1 MGTPAGPLV
10 RSLVASVDAT
20 MAVAETG
27 VCKAQAESAGSWCRA
42 HGAQRRSHDPAD
54 CASAAPRGNAPKHPA
69 RGLMMS
75 AKDVARLGRDPASRR
90 FRDLRGSV
98 SASLHCQRRGRHAAI
113 LRVLPMYDV
122 QCENPHVG
130 AAFIMNCLGGESL
143 PLRPS
148 L

>member
-69 RGLMMS
+69 AS
-75 AKDVARLGRDPASRR
+75 AASWWARRIVARLGRDPASRR

-98 SASLHCQRRGRHAAI
+98 
-113 LRVLPMYDV
+113 
-122 QCENPHVG
+122 
-130 AAFIMNCLGGESL
+130 
-143 PLRPS
+143 
-148 L
+148 

>member
-69 RGLMMS
+69 
-75 AKDVARLGRDPASRR
+75 
-90 FRDLRGSV
+90 
-98 SASLHCQRRGRHAAI
+98 
-113 LRVLPMYDV
+113 
-122 QCENPHVG
+122 VG